1 MNLVRD
7 YLDKQLVDAN
17 GRKMGR
23 VDGIVLTLAEGR
35 QPRVA
40 HIETGAVTQ
49 ATRLHPRLG
58 RMVAALAHRLG
69 GVLNDSY
76 RIPWAKV
83 ALSDNDI
90 AVNVRAEETP
100 ALALERWVRAH
111 LIGRIPGA

>member
-7 YLDKQLVDAN
+7 CLDKQLVDAN

-23 VDGIVLTLAEGR
+23 VDGIVLTLARGR
-35 QPRVA
+35 QPRVT

-69 GVLNDSY
+69 RALNDPY

-83 ALSDNDI
+83 ATKGDDI
-90 AVNVRAEETP
+90 TVNVRAEETP
-100 ALALERWVRAH
+100 ALVLERWVRAH